1 MPSISQ
7 AVPLINSTVD
17 ASVCGK
23 DALTDSYGWFVQVL
37 LASLAFGLLICK
49 YYTEFGPLYGK
60 DPWVSEFYF
69 TNISRLMLLVGFL
82 YMLCCQTY
90 FLI

>member
-1 MPSISQ
+1 MSHNGPP
-7 AVPLINSTVD
+7 VPLINSTVD

-49 YYTEFGPLYGK
+49 YHTDFIHCEFQILLH
-60 DPWVSEFYF
+60 WF
-69 TNISRLMLLVGFL
+69 ISCVVQGMDWTYLL
-82 YMLCCQTY
+82 CPP
-90 FLI
+90 